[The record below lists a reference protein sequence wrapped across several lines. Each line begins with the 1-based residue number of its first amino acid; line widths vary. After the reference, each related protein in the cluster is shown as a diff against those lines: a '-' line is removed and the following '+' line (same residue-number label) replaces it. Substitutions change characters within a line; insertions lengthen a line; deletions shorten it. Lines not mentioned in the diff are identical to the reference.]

1 MYLKVLRQAMA
12 IKKNH
17 SKILGVD
24 FDPNQDM
31 EVDVKSDGDAEVKY
45 KGDKMGFNSYI
56 DELEERADRHSKG
69 KSITTKSIGT
79 FSGFGKGTLR
89 KSYKI

>member
-1 MYLKVLRQAMA
+1 
-12 IKKNH
+12 
-17 SKILGVD
+17 
-24 FDPNQDM
+24 M

>member
-1 MYLKVLRQAMA
+1 MA
-12 IKKNH
+12 IKKHH